1 MDDARKGTV
10 VVVDDD
16 PHMLESLAMLL
27 DNCGYTVRACAGGK
41 DAFETCFKEV
51 VDLVRTDINMPEM
64 GGIDL
69 REKIRRFD
77 PETPVILMTAYAEL
91 DMAVEAVKKGAFDFI
106 IKPYK
111 PPYLIHAIDKGI
123 NFKRLSRIEKN
134 YRAEL
139 EETVRQRT
147 QELANALQKVQ
158 SMSLEVIER
167 LTAAAE
173 MRDKNTGLHIARI
186 GKYAE
191 RVAQHLGMP
200 DKFASTL
207 AVASAMHDIGKIGIP
222 DSILFNPAP
231 LTAEEFDVLK
241 THTVVGA
248 RILEGSTHPMLQMA
262 RTIALTHHERWDGS
276 GYPHGLRGEDIPLAG
291 RVVMLADQYDALR
304 SERVYKAAFSH
315 EMACRIITEGDGRT
329 LPEHFDPQILAAF
342 VAVADDFAAIFQ
354 RFHDAADVSPGD
366 QVYLASR
373 A

>member
-1 MDDARKGTV
+1 MHDDRKGTV

-16 PHMLESLAMLL
+16 PHMLDSLTMLL
-27 DNCGYTVRACAGGK
+27 DNCGYTVHPCANGRE
-41 DAFETCFKEV
+41 AFETCFEKV
-51 VDLVRTDINMPEM
+51 VDLVLTDISMPEM
-64 GGIDL
+64 GGIEL
-69 REKIRRFD
+69 LEKIRRFD

-139 EETVRQRT
+139 EDTVRQRT
-147 QELANALQKVQ
+147 QELADALQKVQ

-173 MRDKNTGLHIARI
+173 MRDKDTGLHIARI
-186 GKYAE
+186 GRYAE
-191 RVAQHLGMP
+191 MVARHLGMP
-200 DKFASTL
+200 EKFASTL

-222 DSILFNPAP
+222 DSILFNPSP
-231 LTAEEFDVLK
+231 LTVEEFDVLK
-241 THTVVGA
+241 THTLVGA

-276 GYPHGLRGEDIPLAG
+276 GYPQGLRGEEIPLEG
-291 RVVMLADQYDALR
+291 RIVMLVDQYDALR
-304 SERVYKAAFSH
+304 SERVYKAALSH
-315 EMACRIITEGDGRT
+315 REACRIITEGDGRT
-329 LPEHFDPQILAAF
+329 LPEHFDPQILSAF
-342 VAVADDFAAIFQ
+342 HAMTDDFAEIFQ
-354 RFHDAADVSPGD
+354 RFHDSDATTSLETG
-366 QVYLASR
+366 
-373 A
+373 